1 MAASAGRAMS
11 GATSSRSKRPE
22 PLSTPKPRLRGRLH
36 QAALFIAVPAGVRL
50 AGAAPS
56 GSVRVAM
63 IMYALSMVGL
73 FGASAAY
80 HRLNWSP
87 TALRRVRS
95 LDHSMIFLLIAGTYT
110 AFGVLVLHGLWRLL
124 VLAVVWTGALV
135 GITLKLVKIDGFSR
149 AGGTLYMAL
158 GWIGIVALPQV
169 LSESET
175 LPLFLTVAG
184 GLMYTVG
191 AVVLL
196 RRRPDPNPLV
206 FGYHEIWHA
215 LVVAASTCHNAA
227 ITLLLRTTKLTEH

>member
-11 GATSSRSKRPE
+11 GATSSLSKKPE
-22 PLSTPKPRLRGRLH
+22 TVSTSKPRLRGRLH

-63 IMYALSMVGL
+63 TMYALSMVGL

-135 GITLKLVKIDGFSR
+135 SLSRQNSGRLER
-149 AGGTLYMAL
+149 AGARQPG
-158 GWIGIVALPQV
+158 
-169 LSESET
+169 S
-175 LPLFLTVAG
+175 
-184 GLMYTVG
+184 
-191 AVVLL
+191 
-196 RRRPDPNPLV
+196 D
-206 FGYHEIWHA
+206 H
-215 LVVAASTCHNAA
+215 
-227 ITLLLRTTKLTEH
+227 